1 MKNPHRVY
9 VLLTGSYCKIGV
21 TTRDVRHRVR
31 ELQTGCPFT
40 IYSAITFSNMPR
52 FKAFELESYIRTYL
66 SKHHFNGEWYLELP
80 QMRKTIGI
88 AINEIYGIK
97 VDVSEIKISDKGAS
111 DLSVKTMRNTRELI
125 NNRDTLGLT
134 KLLNNLDNEHNYPT
148 NRFLIF
154 SKKKIREISESFIN
168 GFIADKA
175 FLQNR
180 KGEKYH
186 QANMKRKIR
195 KMTDKEKK
203 GRLEKAIAKNPLLAG
218 VSI

>member
-9 VLLTGSYCKIGV
+9 ILLTGSYCKIGV

-31 ELQTGCPFT
+31 ELQIGCPFT

-52 FKAFELESYIRTYL
+52 FKAFELEKYIRSYL

-80 QMRKTIGI
+80 TMRKSVGI
-88 AINEIYGIK
+88 AINEIYGAK
-97 VDVSEIKISDKGAS
+97 VEVSEIKISDKGAS
-111 DLSVKTMRNTRELI
+111 DLSVKIMRETRELI
-125 NNRDTLGLT
+125 NSRDTLGLT
-134 KLLNNLDNEHNYPT
+134 KLLNKIENEHNYPT

-175 FLQNR
+175 FLSNR
-180 KGEKYH
+180 RGQKYH
-186 QANMKRKIR
+186 DKNTKQIIKN
-195 KMTDKEKK
+195 MTDKEKSA
-203 GRLEKAIAKNPLLAG
+203 RLKRAIKKNPLLEG
-218 VSI
+218 ITI

>member
-1 MKNPHRVY
+1 MTNPHKVY
-9 VLLTGSYCKIGV
+9 ILLTGSYCKIGV
-21 TTRDVRHRVR
+21 TTRDVRHRAR

-80 QMRKTIGI
+80 TIKKTIGI
-88 AINEIYGIK
+88 AINETYGNK
-97 VDVSEIKISDKGAS
+97 VTVSEIKISDKGAS
-111 DLSVKTMRNTRELI
+111 DLSVKFMRETREFI

-134 KLLNNLDNEHNYPT
+134 RLINKLDNEHNHPT

-154 SKKKIREISESFIN
+154 SKKKIREISKSFIN

-175 FLQNR
+175 FLSNR
-180 KGEKYH
+180 RGQKYH
-186 QANMKRKIR
+186 DKNTKHIIKNM
-195 KMTDKEKK
+195 TSKEKNE
-203 GRLEKAIAKNPLLAG
+203 RLKRAIKKNPLLEG
-218 VSI
+218 ITI